1 MAPIFVGSTN
11 DDSNIRSNRI
21 GFAVS
26 TANPGSA
33 SEGDIY
39 FNSTDKQL
47 RGYDGSAWAAIGS
60 GGSGG
65 SGGSATAE
73 FVASGTLSNGQ
84 TVILNSDGTVSAVS
98 SSTISDS
105 VGASSIPVVN
115 GGGYYNTSAF
125 GTSIF
130 DSNSNKVV
138 IFYRDDMDSYKGKAI
153 VGTVSGTSMTFGSP
167 GTFTTNIANP
177 GLPSG
182 ATFDSNS
189 NKVVVAYSDQSDSFK
204 GKVNVG
210 TVSGTSISFGTTVEF
225 ASGDLYQN
233 GNYAIAL
240 TFDSNS
246 NKVVIA
252 YTDGGN
258 SNYGTAIVGDVGGT
272 SISFGTAVV
281 FESAS
286 ISYPAITFDS
296 NTNKVAIGYR
306 DNGNSSY
313 GTGIVGTVSGTSISF
328 GSPTV
333 FSSGNTTYIDATFDS
348 SNNKVVFAYRNE
360 SNSNYGTAIVGTV
373 SGTSISFGSAAVFE
387 SADTKFI
394 SNTFDTS
401 ANKVVIAYSD
411 VGNSSYGT
419 AISGSVSG
427 TSISFGTPVVFVSGA
442 LGVYTSTNYDSNSN
456 KSVIVHKPPTYLQ
469 YVVFTAGSTTNNLTA
484 TNFIGFSDAAYSNG
498 QTAAIQTV
506 GSVDDAQSSLSAGSK
521 YYVQNNGTLSTSAGS
536 PSVLA
541 GTAISATKIIVKK

>member
-60 GGSGG
+60 GGSGSG
-65 SGGSATAE
+65 GGSATAE

-105 VGASSIPVVN
+105 VGTSDRPGFYNSS
-115 GGGYYNTSAF
+115 YFA
-125 GTSIF
+125 TSIF

-153 VGTVSGTSMTFGSP
+153 VGTISGTSMTFGSP
-167 GTFTTNIANP
+167 DTFTTNVTNP
-177 GLPSG
+177 GVPS
-182 ATFDSNS
+182 AAAFDSNS
-189 NKVVVAYSDQSDSFK
+189 NKVVVAYTDQSDGFK

-210 TVSGTSISFGTTVEF
+210 TVSGTSISFGTAVEF

-360 SNSNYGTAIVGTV
+360 SNSNYGTAVVGTV
-373 SGTSISFGSAAVFE
+373 SGTSISFGSATVFE

-401 ANKVVIAYSD
+401 ANKVVIAYAD

-427 TSISFGTPVVFVSGA
+427 TSISFGTPVVFVSTG
-442 LGVYTSTNYDSNSN
+442 LQVYTSTVYDSNSN
-456 KSVIVHKPPTYLQ
+456 KSVIIHKPTYLH